1 VADVTVPDGTEFEP
15 NVAFTKTW
23 RIKNVGTSTWTTD
36 YTFEYADGAKMAV
49 VETVSVPHTVAP
61 GESVDISIDMVAPA
75 SPGNKV
81 SLFQFR
87 NESGRPFGVGANF
100 NDFVYVQ
107 INVVE

>member
-1 VADVTVPDGTEFEP
+1 VPDGTEFGP
-15 NVAFTKTW
+15 NISFTKTW
-23 RIKNVGTSTWTTD
+23 RLKNVGTSTWTTD
-36 YTFEYADGAKMAV
+36 YTFEYAGGAKMAV
-49 VETVSVPHTVAP
+49 AQLVLVPHSVAP

-87 NESGRPFGVGANF
+87 NASGLPFGVGANF
-100 NDFVYVQ
+100 NDFIYVQ